1 MKPKYQV
8 FIYNFLGF
16 AVLFLIFRFGLSL
29 FLTIDTFYLAL
40 IAAIAASVLAP
51 KFTVIKTERKEKI
64 LMKWIF
70 IRGFKEL

>member
-16 AVLFLIFRFGLSL
+16 AVLFLVFRFGLSL

>member
-70 IRGFKEL
+70 IKGFKEL